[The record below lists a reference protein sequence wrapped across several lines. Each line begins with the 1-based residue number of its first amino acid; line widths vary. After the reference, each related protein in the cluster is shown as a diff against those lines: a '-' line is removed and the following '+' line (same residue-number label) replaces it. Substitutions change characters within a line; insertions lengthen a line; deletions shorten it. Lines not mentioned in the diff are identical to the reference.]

1 MLPHAPLTGCD
12 RARTGFGAM
21 LAPFPAYPPAM
32 TPRNAALL
40 LTLALSSVLTAC
52 GGDNVKP
59 SPPPASKP
67 VATAAK
73 PVKIGV
79 ALGGGAAKGFA
90 HIGVIKMLEA
100 NGFEPVVVSGTS
112 AGSVVGALYASGM
125 NAFEMQQKA
134 VALDEASI
142 RDLRLFSGGL
152 IQGQKLQDYVN
163 AQVKNLPAER
173 LKKPFA
179 AVATQ
184 LETGDRAVFVRGNVG
199 QAVRASSS
207 IPGVFEPVTIG
218 GKTYVD
224 GGVVSPVP
232 VDAAKQLGAEFVI
245 AVDISSKASGQKPSG
260 MLGAVNQSITIM
272 GQRLGEQELARAN
285 VIIRPQVLDIGA
297 ADFEQRGRAI
307 LEGEKAAMAAMPQ
320 IRAGVAK
327 LQQQRAQAATAQSE
341 QRRQA
346 HQACLDARSR
356 MDKLRGNETMC
367 SATSP

>member
-1 MLPHAPLTGCD
+1 
-12 RARTGFGAM
+12 M
-21 LAPFPAYPPAM
+21 LAPSPAHLFTM
-32 TPRNAALL
+32 TPRTARLL
-40 LTLALSSVLTAC
+40 LPFALFGLLAAC
-52 GGDNVKP
+52 GGENTKP
-59 SPPPASKP
+59 TQPQAVRPATP
-67 VATAAK
+67 AK

-125 NAFEMQQKA
+125 DAFQMQQKA

-142 RDLRLFSGGL
+142 RDVRLFSGGL
-152 IQGQKLQDYVN
+152 VQGRKLQDYVN
-163 AQVKNLPAER
+163 EQVGNRTAEQ

-218 GKTYVD
+218 GKTFVD

-232 VDAAKQLGAEFVI
+232 VDAARQLGAEFVI
-245 AVDISSKASGQKPSG
+245 AVDISSKAGGQRPTSL
-260 MLGAVNQSITIM
+260 LGAVNQSITIM
-272 GQRLGEQELARAN
+272 GQRLGEQELARAD
-285 VIIRPQVLDIGA
+285 VVIRPQVLDIGA

-320 IRAGVAK
+320 IRAGIAR
-327 LQQQRAQAATAQSE
+327 LQQAHATTVRNAEARAEAAKAEAYQRCQDS
-341 QRRQA
+341 
-346 HQACLDARSR
+346 RSR
-356 MDKLRGNETMC
+356 IEKLRGKEKDC
-367 SATSP
+367 SAPAH